1 MNESREAL
9 QNRKAWEQ
17 VNGKCDRILA
27 RLDELEEEKT
37 RKAVSAGALAGSLAG
52 ALTSV
57 VVVYATA
64 VLGVYR

>member
-37 RKAVSAGALAGSLAG
+37 RKAMSAGALAGSLAG